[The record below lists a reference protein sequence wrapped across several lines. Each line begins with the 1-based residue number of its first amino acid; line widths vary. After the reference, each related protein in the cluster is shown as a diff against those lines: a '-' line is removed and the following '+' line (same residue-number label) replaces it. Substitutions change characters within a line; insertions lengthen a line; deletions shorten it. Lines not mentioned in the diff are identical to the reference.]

1 MMRAFFSQ
9 VIRVN
14 GIPALPRKWRMPI
27 LAAGMAT
34 ALCLTVLAGQAW
46 AQRDARVLQRN
57 LAELVS
63 DSYTIVV
70 GRITNVRSEVHPQI
84 PDLHTIVV
92 TMQVSEVWKGQ
103 AGAQFTFRAFV
114 NNELDYKEK
123 LGYGD
128 GQEVLLMLTQPS
140 QYGLSSPAGLEQ
152 GRFRIQS
159 DAKGNRSLANS
170 LNNAG
175 LFNRISK
182 TAPKLD
188 EQLTGLP
195 ARQLLTTQKSGPINF
210 DDFRTIVKTLV
221 ANSQP

>member
-14 GIPALPRKWRMPI
+14 GVSAPPRKWRVPL

-34 ALCLTVLAGQAW
+34 VLCLTVLAGQAW

-57 LAELVS
+57 LAELVG
-63 DSYTIVV
+63 DSYTILV
-70 GRITNVRSEVHPQI
+70 GKVTSVRAEVHPQI
-84 PDLHTIVV
+84 PNLNTIFV

-103 AGAQFTFRAFV
+103 AGPTFSFRLFV
-114 NNELDYKEK
+114 NSELDFKAK
-123 LGYGD
+123 LDYGN
-128 GQEVLLMLTQPS
+128 GQDVLLMMTQPS

-152 GRFRIQS
+152 GRFRVQS
-159 DAKGNRSLANS
+159 DANGNRTIVNS

-175 LFNRISK
+175 LFAHISK
-182 TAPKLD
+182 SAPKLD
-188 EQLTGLP
+188 AQLAGLS
-195 ARQLLTTQKSGPINF
+195 ARQVLVEQKVGPIAF